1 MEEEIFKLSTN
12 DENFSLD
19 VLKTLIE
26 KDIPF
31 SYSNNTIV
39 VNRTNLSEEQREAI
53 ETQRPK
59 KFRQLK
65 SLCKE
70 CSVIRGESK
79 LTEDEKSFVKNIF
92 QERVGL
98 RPIPPKTKESTS
110 MRSPKPIPSP
120 KRTLS
125 SSPKR
130 LPLPKRPLLLS
141 PKRLPSSPKR
151 ILPSSPPIVKRSTSS
166 RIVNIK
172 KLEEK

>member
-1 MEEEIFKLSTN
+1 MEEETYFKLSTN

-39 VNRTNLSEEQREAI
+39 VNKTNLSEEQREAI

-59 KFRQLK
+59 KVRQLK

-70 CSVIRGESK
+70 CSVVEGESK
-79 LTEDEKSFVKNIF
+79 LTEDDKLYVERII

-98 RPIPPKTKESTS
+98 RPL
-110 MRSPKPIPSP
+110 PSSKP
-120 KRTLS
+120 KR
-125 SSPKR
+125 
-130 LPLPKRPLLLS
+130 
-141 PKRLPSSPKR
+141 SPKR
-151 ILPSSPPIVKRSTSS
+151 ILPSSPKRLLPSSPRRLPMPSRYS